1 MGCVPH
7 LGSAREMSAVLRALV
22 CAGGMGSLSMSAK
35 REITKK
41 YAREYAAA
49 SKLRKGVSCS

>member
-1 MGCVPH
+1 
-7 LGSAREMSAVLRALV
+7 
-22 CAGGMGSLSMSAK
+22 MGSGLSMGA
-35 REITKK
+35 RHEITKK